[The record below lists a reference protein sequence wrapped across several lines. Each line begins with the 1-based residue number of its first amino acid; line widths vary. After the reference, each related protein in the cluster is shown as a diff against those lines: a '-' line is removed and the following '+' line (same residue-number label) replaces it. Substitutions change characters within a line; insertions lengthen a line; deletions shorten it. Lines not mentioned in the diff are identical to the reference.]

1 MLTGE
6 DAGHVARLQLAGCK
20 ALELPPG
27 RRAGALSTTRGSP
40 RQQAGFTL
48 IELLIV
54 VAIIGI
60 LAAVAVPQYQD
71 YTERAEHSAAIS
83 ELSAAKLSVSM
94 NLSEGRDDPCADVG
108 WGCSVNGD
116 GGGTIENTQDSNDS
130 GSGNTHP
137 NAVLTWDTTAGDG
150 ITWETTSWDD

>member
-1 MLTGE
+1 MLTGS
-6 DAGHVARLQLAGCK
+6 DAGHVTRLQLAGYK
-20 ALELPPG
+20 ALAPPSD
-27 RRAGALSTTRGSP
+27 RRAFAVSTARGSP
-40 RQQAGFTL
+40 RQQSGFTL

-54 VAIIGI
+54 VAIVGI

-94 NLSEGRDDPCADVG
+94 NLSEGRDNPCADVG
-108 WGCSVNGD
+108 WGCAANGD
-116 GGGTIENTQDSNDS
+116 GTGTIENTQASNDS

-137 NAVLTWDTTAGDG
+137 NAILTWDTTAGDG
-150 ITWETTSWDD
+150 ITWETTSWNG